1 MPRGNIR
8 GRGRGN
14 FKVTV
19 SRGDRESALDRLG
32 GQANLYSRTINDRN
46 VARRF
51 KYQKPI
57 TITSSIAALPSE
69 LRIKAIVKKFVKT
82 YYELFDQPGRPNLEN
97 QYSSEAFFSFSA
109 TYPLPTVG
117 RNLLEVREPENRI
130 SLLVH
135 DKGNITRA
143 LATFS
148 PTEHP
153 INNLNTDVPFYVAN
167 PMYITSLQL
176 IVSGVFKDT
185 SQTTD
190 PLRAFT
196 RVFALKLASIDK
208 QNEPN
213 YEIYNDLF
221 MIQPPTPDQIK
232 KYHQETQQIMKRLTT
247 NQQQGRSNLPVTNFG
262 TARLSRSRDES
273 IQAIMARTRMNKAHS
288 TKLLEEN
295 DWDESKSMEVFNELF
310 TSNRIPQECFAP

>member
-14 FKVTV
+14 FKVAPG
-19 SRGDRESALDRLG
+19 RGQSVVDRLG
-32 GQANLYSRTINDRN
+32 PTQVSYQRSIINERGLVNSRYK
-46 VARRF
+46 F
-51 KYQKPI
+51 QKPQ
-57 TITSSIAALPSE
+57 TSSIATLPSE
-69 LRIKAIVKKFVKT
+69 QRIKLITRKFLKT
-82 YYELFDQPGRPNLEN
+82 YYDSFDQPGRPNLEN
-97 QYSSEAFFSFSA
+97 QYSNEAFFSFSA

-143 LATFS
+143 LQSTFP

-153 INNLNTDVPFYVAN
+153 VSNLNTDVPFYVAN
-167 PMYITSLQL
+167 PMYISSLQL

-208 QNEPN
+208 QNEPI

-221 MIQPPTPDQIK
+221 MLQPPTPDQIK
-232 KYHQETQQIMKRLTT
+232 KYHQDTQIMKRLTT
-247 NQQQGRSNLPVTNFG
+247 NQQQGRTPISTNLTSGP
-262 TARLSRSRDES
+262 SRSREES
-273 IQAIMARTRMNKAHS
+273 IQSIMAKTKMNKEHS
-288 TKLLEEN
+288 TNLLIEHN
-295 DWDESKSMEVFNELF
+295 WDEHKSMEVFNELF
-310 TSNRIPQECFAP
+310 KANRIPQECFAP

>member
-1 MPRGNIR
+1 MPRGNVR

-14 FKVTV
+14 FKSNV
-19 SRGDRESALDRLG
+19 SRGDRESVLDRLG
-32 GQANLYSRTINDRN
+32 GQSTLYTRTINDRN

-51 KYQKPI
+51 KYQKPP
-57 TITSSIAALPSE
+57 TLTSSIATLPSE
-69 LRIKAIVKKFVKT
+69 LRIKAIIKKFVKN

-143 LATFS
+143 LATFP

-153 INNLNTDVPFYVAN
+153 ISNLNTDVPFYVAN
-167 PMYITSLQL
+167 PMYVTSLQL

-185 SQTTD
+185 SQATD

-232 KYHQETQQIMKRLTT
+232 KYHQETEKKRLTT
-247 NQQQGRSNLPVTNFG
+247 NQQQGRPNPLATNLPS
-262 TARLSRSRDES
+262 RLSRSRDES

-288 TKLLEEN
+288 VKLLEEN
-295 DWDESKSMEVFNELF
+295 DWDENKSMEVFNELF